1 MKKRMQSFAKWGEAS
16 IFQRITY
23 ITIIVSIQIL
33 FIITILYFHYFINPN
48 SSYNNNSWTELT
60 LDADRLPNGDTLVTS
75 SPITVTGDIAKN
87 PKTASIYSE
96 MNQLYLLDP
105 NGTIKWRQ
113 TGFSFPHEVEYIQY
127 QGNYYYFIA
136 DTNNDSAKM
145 FDSDFNLIWEF
156 RPDLIN
162 WTVINSAWGADS
174 YYNNPI
180 EYGWTHLN
188 DVDFIFGSEHNT
200 TYDSLLIS
208 INRFDLVLLLNFTA
222 EFSEHLL
229 GEDFGSVENIYW
241 WYGPGEINLQH
252 NPDMLPNGNIVI
264 CDSQGGR
271 VIEVNKTTKEIVHT
285 ISSAGGKSFV
295 IVKDADYNPLND
307 NYLITDSG
315 NNRIVIIDNAG
326 ELLWEWKKDLAIP
339 YEADWLENGNI
350 LISGATSGVIQE
362 ISFPDAK
369 VVWSYYA
376 NSGKDFYIITA
387 RTACIF
393 ILMLSCLTFTNRL
406 LIILKLRKN
415 EETFSKWQW
424 IRLSLSIILIITFLF
439 LSIFARRIVYSVT
452 FVVLVTLQRRRGI
465 I

>member
-1 MKKRMQSFAKWGEAS
+1 MKKRMQAFAKWGETS
-16 IFQRITY
+16 TFQRITY

-33 FIITILYFHYFINPN
+33 FVITILYFHYFINPN

-75 SPITVTGDIAKN
+75 SPITVTGNIAKN

-113 TGFSFPHEVEYIQY
+113 TGLSFPHEVEYVQY

-156 RPDLIN
+156 RPEHIN
-162 WTVINSAWGADS
+162 WTEINPAWGADS
-174 YYNNPI
+174 YFNNPI
-180 EYGWTHLN
+180 DYGWTHLN
-188 DVDFIFGSEHNT
+188 DVDFLFGSEYNT

-222 EFSEHLL
+222 EFDEHLV
-229 GEDFGSVENIYW
+229 GDDFGSVENIYW

-252 NPDMLPNGNIVI
+252 NPDMLPNGNIII
-264 CDSQGGR
+264 CDSHGGR
-271 VIEVNKTTKEIVHT
+271 VIEVNKTTKEIVHA
-285 ISSAGGKSFV
+285 ISSAGGKPFV
-295 IVKDADYNPLND
+295 IVKDADYNPIND

-315 NNRIVIIDNAG
+315 NNRIVIINSTG
-326 ELLWEWKKDLAIP
+326 ELLWEWKRDLAIP

-369 VVWSYYA
+369 VVWVYYA

-387 RTACIF
+387 RTVCIF
-393 ILMLSCLTFTNRL
+393 ILMLSSLTFTNRL
-406 LIILKLRKN
+406 LIILKLRKT

-424 IRLSLSIILIITFLF
+424 VRLSFLIILIITFLF